1 MLELDEGIFQQ
12 YNKDISWFSKCG
24 RASEVAF
31 PFDVEVVKDLRS
43 AKAELQS
50 ELWADVRTHVQGD
63 LTGYLAKTR
72 MDLYGGN
79 WNRLAKL
86 SRDRVEKEIGA
97 DIFSALRRME
107 LDEIRPLIVSDLV
120 RISLHATFQKKVK
133 GTPSFLG
140 DLLSIYQQG
149 LMPCGWSHPVTAWP
163 EGRFKVF

>member
-12 YNKDISWFSKCG
+12 YKGISWFSKCG
-24 RASEVAF
+24 MASEVVF
-31 PFDVEVVKDLRS
+31 PFDVEVVKDSGS

-50 ELWADVRTHVQGD
+50 ELWIDVRTQAQGD

-86 SRDRVEKEIGA
+86 SRERVEKEIGP
-97 DIFSALRRME
+97 DISSTLRRME

-133 GTPSFLG
+133 GTPSFLR

-149 LMPCGWSHPVTAWP
+149 LIPCGWSHPVTAWP